1 MENITSSEGIEDR
14 NFLRKMERGKVKW
27 GRGANLGW
35 KRERNGVGREQAL

>member
-1 MENITSSEGIEDR
+1 MENKTSGEEIE
-14 NFLRKMERGKVKW
+14 NGKFLRKMERGKVKW